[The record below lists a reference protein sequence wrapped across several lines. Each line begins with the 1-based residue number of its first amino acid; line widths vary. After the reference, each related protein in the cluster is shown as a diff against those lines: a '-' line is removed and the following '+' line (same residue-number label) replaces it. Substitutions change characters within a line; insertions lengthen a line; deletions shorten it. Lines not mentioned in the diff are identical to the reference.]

1 MKTECKDKVNGSSI
15 LYEYFIIRM
24 WLYISCVL
32 KKRKIRNIVN
42 RVNDIHNNSGL
53 EFLMTGKIYK
63 YLRAE
68 QRAYKEKVNIE
79 TLKKRGISMG
89 TRL

>member
-1 MKTECKDKVNGSSI
+1 MC
-15 LYEYFIIRM
+15 F
-24 WLYISCVL
+24 
-32 KKRKIRNIVN
+32 KKRKIRNTVN

-53 EFLMTGKIYK
+53 EFLRTGKIYK

-68 QRAYKEKVNIE
+68 QRAYEEKVNIE